1 MVKEKKV
8 KNRGEGKRMASSS
21 DEWFLAIFPI
31 KIFAVL
37 NIGATNNSICGA
49 NRICRR

>member
-1 MVKEKKV
+1 V

-31 KIFAVL
+31 GKDNEVCFPSYKNKKKTQVEKQYKGIA
-37 NIGATNNSICGA
+37 G
-49 NRICRR
+49 

>member
-1 MVKEKKV
+1 V

-31 KIFAVL
+31 ENIIVL
-37 NIGATNNSICGA
+37 YNDENQSSQYLYK
-49 NRICRR
+49 